1 MKYCHV
7 PSPVGDL
14 LLAGSSNALELLSFP
29 TGAKARTPGLDWEYA
44 EHAFA
49 DAAAQLR
56 AYFEGELRVF
66 DLEIRLAVTPFQD
79 AVLGELR
86 RIPYGETRT
95 YGEIAARIGRP
106 KAVRAV
112 GAANGSNPLPIV
124 IPCHRVVGAG
134 GQLTGFGGGLETKRY
149 LLALEKRTALG

>member
-1 MKYCHV
+1 MQYCHV

-14 LLAGSSNALELLSFP
+14 LVAGSSGALELISFP
-29 TGAKARTPGLDWEYA
+29 TGAKARTPAPDWEHA
-44 EHAFA
+44 ERAFA
-49 DAAAQLR
+49 EAAAQLD
-56 AYFEGELRVF
+56 AYFAGDLRVF
-66 DLEIRLAVTPFQD
+66 DLDIRLSVTPFQD

-149 LLALEKRTALG
+149 LLALEQRAESA

>member
-1 MKYCHV
+1 MQYCHV
-7 PSPVGDL
+7 SSPVGDL
-14 LLAGSSNALELLSFP
+14 LLAGSSGALELISFP
-29 TGAKARTPGLDWEYA
+29 TGAKARTPGPDWEYA

-49 DAAAQLR
+49 EAAAQLR
-56 AYFEGELRVF
+56 AYFAGELRTF
-66 DLEIRLAVTPFQD
+66 DLDIRLSVTPFQE

-95 YGEIAARIGRP
+95 YGEIATRIGRP

-149 LLALEKRTALG
+149 LLGLEQRVAA

>member
-1 MKYCHV
+1 MQYCHV

-14 LLAGSSNALELLSFP
+14 LLAGSSGALELISFP
-29 TGAKARTPGLDWEYA
+29 TGAKARRPGPDWEHA

-49 DAAAQLR
+49 VAAAQLR
-56 AYFEGELRVF
+56 AYFAGELRTF
-66 DLEIRLAVTPFQD
+66 DLDVRLSVTPFQRE
-79 AVLGELR
+79 VLGELR

-112 GAANGSNPLPIV
+112 GAANGNNPLPIV
-124 IPCHRVVGAG
+124 IPCHRVIGAG
-134 GQLTGFGGGLETKRY
+134 GQLTGFGGGLGTKRY
-149 LLALEKRTALG
+149 LLALEQRAESA

>member
-14 LLAGSSNALELLSFP
+14 LLAGSSDALELVSFP
-29 TGAKARTPGLDWEYA
+29 TGAKARTPGPDWEYA
-44 EHAFA
+44 ERAFA
-49 DAAAQLR
+49 DAAAQLD
-56 AYFEGELRVF
+56 AYFSGELRTF
-66 DLEIRLAVTPFQD
+66 DLDIRLTVTPFQD

-95 YGEIAARIGRP
+95 YGEVAARIGRP

-112 GAANGSNPLPIV
+112 GAANGNNPLPIV